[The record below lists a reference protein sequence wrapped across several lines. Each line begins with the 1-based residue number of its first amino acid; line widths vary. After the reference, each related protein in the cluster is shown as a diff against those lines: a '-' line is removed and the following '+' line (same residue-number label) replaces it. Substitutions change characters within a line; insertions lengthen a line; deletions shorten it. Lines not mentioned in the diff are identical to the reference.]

1 MHEHEKS
8 RPVAVGIIGALDEE
22 IAAAT
27 LGAVLKDQDDQ
38 QLAVDRLGEVVDG
51 RERS

>member
-1 MHEHEKS
+1 
-8 RPVAVGIIGALDEE
+8 
-22 IAAAT
+22 
-27 LGAVLKDQDDQ
+27 VLKDHDDQ